1 MENGI
6 SLKRSFLNLGL
17 VLLIIGGL
25 WLINTEVSNNIEL
38 TVVHGEVVEVIS
50 DYEVNV
56 AFEVN
61 GEKKM
66 SNAYSMSSGAFKW
79 SYKSVS
85 GLGYMDEGEFFYCA
99 RVDKLTTPESSDNAS
114 ALILFGGILV
124 LCCCKAFKG
133 YKKYFIDRYPAQFFL
148 TVFSEA
154 AVMTLAAY
162 LTYSNNYGGW
172 YGMSDYLG
180 GLFLAFA
187 EQIFVVIMWIV
198 AVSKYKKQCKAA
210 ANKENS

>member
-38 TVVHGEVVEVIS
+38 TVVHGEVVEVVS

-85 GLGYMDEGEFFYCA
+85 GLEYLDEGEFFYCA

-172 YGMSDYLG
+172 YGLSDYLG

-187 EQIFVVIMWIV
+187 EQLFVLIMWIV

>member
-38 TVVHGEVVEVIS
+38 TVVHGEVVEVVS

-85 GLGYMDEGEFFYCA
+85 GLG
-99 RVDKLTTPESSDNAS
+99 
-114 ALILFGGILV
+114 
-124 LCCCKAFKG
+124 
-133 YKKYFIDRYPAQFFL
+133 
-148 TVFSEA
+148 
-154 AVMTLAAY
+154 
-162 LTYSNNYGGW
+162 
-172 YGMSDYLG
+172 
-180 GLFLAFA
+180 
-187 EQIFVVIMWIV
+187 
-198 AVSKYKKQCKAA
+198 
-210 ANKENS
+210 